1 MKRYK
6 QTKAEQG
13 FTMCV
18 FKLQSIEMSNMWC
31 MRKITRQDRKY
42 PVFLLLNKIIVF
54 TYLFTRCEA
63 CTSIQVFCLIRV
75 SQSRNC
81 MLFLAY

>member
-1 MKRYK
+1 MKRNK

-42 PVFLLLNKIIVF
+42 PVFLLLNKIMAF
-54 TYLFTRCEA
+54 TFYLRDVRC
-63 CTSIQVFCLIRV
+63 TQIFNSFV
-75 SQSRNC
+75 
-81 MLFLAY
+81 

>member
-1 MKRYK
+1 MKRGK

-42 PVFLLLNKIIVF
+42 SVLVI
-54 TYLFTRCEA
+54 E
-63 CTSIQVFCLIRV
+63 
-75 SQSRNC
+75 
-81 MLFLAY
+81 